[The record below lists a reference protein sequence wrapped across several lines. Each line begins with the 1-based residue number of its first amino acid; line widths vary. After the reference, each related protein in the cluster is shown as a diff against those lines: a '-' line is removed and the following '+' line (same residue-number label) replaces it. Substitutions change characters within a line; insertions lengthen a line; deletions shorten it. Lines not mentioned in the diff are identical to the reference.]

1 MGSGHAATDNKAGE
15 TITNGGGAS
24 PRQKRKGRDMELTK
38 RETSLLAQ
46 LLDVLTSEPGR
57 VSVER
62 FRSEESQTELWGILR
77 KLRFEQMG
85 L

>member
-1 MGSGHAATDNKAGE
+1 MGSGHAAPDNKAGE

-24 PRQKRKGRDMELTK
+24 PCQKRKGRDMELTR
-38 RETSLLAQ
+38 REKSLLAQ
-46 LLDVLTSEPGR
+46 ALDALTSEPGR

-62 FRSEESQTELWGILR
+62 FRSEEAQAELWGILR
-77 KLRFEQMG
+77 KLRFEEMG

>member
-15 TITNGGGAS
+15 TITNGRGAS
-24 PRQKRKGRDMELTK
+24 PCQKRKGIDMELTK
-38 RETSLLAQ
+38 REKSLLAQ
-46 LLDVLTSEPGR
+46 VLDVLTSEPGR

-62 FRSEESQTELWGILR
+62 FRSEEAQADLWGILR

>member
-1 MGSGHAATDNKAGE
+1 
-15 TITNGGGAS
+15 
-24 PRQKRKGRDMELTK
+24 MELTK

-46 LLDVLTSEPGR
+46 VLDVLTSEQGR

-62 FRSEESQTELWGILR
+62 SRSEEAQAELWGILR
-77 KLRFEQMG
+77 KLRFEEMG

>member
-1 MGSGHAATDNKAGE
+1 
-15 TITNGGGAS
+15 
-24 PRQKRKGRDMELTK
+24 MELTK
-38 RETSLLAQ
+38 LETSLLAQ

-62 FRSEESQTELWGILR
+62 FRSEEAQTELWGILR